1 MSDPHPRSEAGAAA
15 WTAIVDAPEKT
26 LLALDFDGTL
36 APIVGDPDQAYAD
49 RDAVAALARLGERM
63 QIVVITGRPV
73 RTAVRLGRFADYPGL
88 RSMVVIGQYGVERW
102 NALGDEYLV
111 PPEPASVHAA
121 ADELP
126 QTLDDL
132 GLGHAR
138 VEHKGRAIGVHTRG
152 LSDPVG
158 ALRSLLEPL
167 RRLAKRHELVIEP
180 GKNVLELRS
189 PGVDKGA
196 ALRSILAETGAR
208 QIIFAGDDLG
218 DLPAFEAVRAL
229 REEGVPGLLICSAST
244 EEDALAAISDVVV
257 AGPPGVAV
265 WLTALAEA
273 IDR

>member
-1 MSDPHPRSEAGAAA
+1 MNDPHPRSEAGAAA
-15 WTAIVDAPEKT
+15 WAAIVAAPERT

-229 REEGVPGLLICSAST
+229 RDEGVPGLLICSAST

-273 IDR
+273 IDP

>member
-15 WTAIVDAPEKT
+15 WTAIVAAPEKT

-36 APIVGDPDQAYAD
+36 APIVGDPDQAFAD
-49 RDAVAALARLGERM
+49 ADAVAALARLGERM

-102 NALGDEYLV
+102 NAVGDEYLV

-132 GLGHAR
+132 GLGDAR

-189 PGVDKGA
+189 PGVDKGT

-229 REEGVPGLLICSAST
+229 RDEGVPGLLVCSAST

-257 AGPPGVAV
+257 TGPPGVAV

-273 IDR
+273 TNL